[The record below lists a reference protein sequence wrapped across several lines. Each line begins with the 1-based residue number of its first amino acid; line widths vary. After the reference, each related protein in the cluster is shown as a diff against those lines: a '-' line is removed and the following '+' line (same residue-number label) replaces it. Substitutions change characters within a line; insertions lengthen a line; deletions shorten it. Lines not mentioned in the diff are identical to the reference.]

1 MTRKPRS
8 KKNLERKIT
17 ELYLRLK
24 KRQTKKPARLQ
35 NLKKRIEFFKGLLQE
50 KYDEESTSSNSD
62 LTSPSSD
69 NLSLDSTTE

>member
-17 ELYLRLK
+17 ELYLKLQ

-35 NLKKRIEFFKGLLQE
+35 NLRKRIEFFKGLLQE
-50 KYDEESTSSNSD
+50 LHDQESTSSNSD
-62 LTSPSSD
+62 LTTPSNDS
-69 NLSLDSTTE
+69 LSLDSTTE